1 MSLWFPRTASSPS
14 LRLQGKVG
22 CWSCPSI
29 CVGLSWMLG
38 TEGLISGTRRC
49 GTVPPPPCPTPM
61 HIHLHRG
68 AVLPARSD
76 LIASSLLKPEHIC
89 LVIIKSWGG
98 AHGGTDVPALRAPAA
113 PRWSD
118 SGCGCAGA
126 GYWQGGVE
134 PHS

>member
-49 GTVPPPPCPTPM
+49 GTVFPPSMPNP
-61 HIHLHRG
+61 H
-68 AVLPARSD
+68 
-76 LIASSLLKPEHIC
+76 
-89 LVIIKSWGG
+89 
-98 AHGGTDVPALRAPAA
+98 AHPSA
-113 PRWSD
+113 PR
-118 SGCGCAGA
+118 SGPASEERSYRVLFIKARAYLPGD
-126 GYWQGGVE
+126 Y
-134 PHS
+134 